1 MANGRTPGPP
11 AADNF
16 NLFISIYNDQQHF
29 TYFDQTGNLQDAWYG
44 LDGWHLQQI
53 TTTDGSTTIPGEY
66 LIPTPGPQPLHGSIF
81 VSVYNDQ
88 QHFTYTDVNYNLQD
102 VWYGSDGWHRQQLT
116 TTDGSTTIP
125 GEYLIP
131 TPGPQAEGDSL
142 SLFVSIYNDQQHF
155 TYTDVNFNIQDVWY
169 GPDGWHLQQL
179 SEGPTTIPGEYLI
192 PTPGPKP
199 SSGSIFVSVY
209 NNQQHFTYTALVG
222 SDIICSTIHDL
233 WYGSDGWHLQQL
245 TEGPSPIPGEYL
257 IPILGPPSPC
267 EEFPLALVSTY
278 NDQQHFTYINCN
290 GSLQDV
296 WYGPDGWH
304 RQQLT
309 TIDGSTEIP
318 GEYLIPTPGPA
329 AVGSMSVSVYNGQ
342 QHFTY
347 PDLNNNLQDIW
358 YGPDGWHLQ
367 QLSEG
372 PTTIPGEYLIPTPG
386 PKPSL
391 GSIFVSIYNGQQHF
405 AYLDNDNSGTI
416 WDVWYSSDGWHLQ
429 QINNG

>member
-131 TPGPQAEGDSL
+131 TPGP
-142 SLFVSIYNDQQHF
+142 
-155 TYTDVNFNIQDVWY
+155 
-169 GPDGWHLQQL
+169 
-179 SEGPTTIPGEYLI
+179 
-192 PTPGPKP
+192 KP
-199 SSGSIFVSVY
+199 SLGSIFVSVY

-347 PDLNNNLQDIW
+347 TDVNFNIQDVW